1 MSVTESSSQMK
12 RLEGKIALITGAA
25 SGIGRA
31 TVELFAEHGAT
42 IVAVDRNAIGLEQLA
57 SELTNTTLITVVAEA
72 QSIEDTTRVFTEA
85 LTAFGDLDILVNVAG
100 IADKHMPTLKVS
112 DEFWDDI
119 ISIDLTSVF
128 HYCREALKI
137 FAPKQEGVIV
147 NIASIGGVYANA
159 GAAYSAA
166 KAGEIALTK
175 NIAIQY
181 AGTGIRCNAVAPGPT
196 ATAIF
201 SPEAFAQFD
210 QEFMDICAR
219 HTNLDVG
226 VSEPRDQ
233 ANAILFL
240 ASDEARCITGQT
252 LVVDRGMCL

>member
-1 MSVTESSSQMK
+1 MK
-12 RLEGKIALITGAA
+12 RLDGKIAVITGAA
-25 SGIGRA
+25 SGIGQA
-31 TVELFAEHGAT
+31 TVELFAEHGAK
-42 IVAVDRNAIGLEQLA
+42 IVAVDRNAAGLEALSGQLPA
-57 SELTNTTLITVVAEA
+57 GTQCITVVAEA
-72 QSIEDTTRVFTEA
+72 QNVDDTRRVFAEA
-85 LTAFGDLDILVNVAG
+85 LAAFGTLDILVNVAG

-112 DEFWDDI
+112 DEFWDEI
-119 ISIDLTSVF
+119 IGVDLTSVF
-128 HYCREALKI
+128 QYCREALNI
-137 FAPKQEGVIV
+137 FEPQGTGVIV

-166 KAGEIALTK
+166 KAGEIAVTK

-201 SPEAFAQFD
+201 APEAFAQFD
-210 QEFMDICAR
+210 QEFMEICGR
-219 HTNLDVG
+219 HTDLSVG

-240 ASDEARCITGQT
+240 ASDEAACITGQT

>member
-1 MSVTESSSQMK
+1 MK
-12 RLEGKIALITGAA
+12 RLDRKVAIITGAA

-31 TVELFAEHGAT
+31 TVELFAEHGAQ
-42 IVAVDRNAIGLEQLA
+42 IVAVDRNAAGLEALA
-57 SELTNTTLITVVAEA
+57 DNLAGQTALVTVVAEA
-72 QSIEDTTRVFTEA
+72 QSSEDTKRVFAETLA
-85 LTAFGDLDILVNVAG
+85 AFGTLDILVNVAG

-112 DEFWDDI
+112 DEFWDQVI
-119 ISIDLTSVF
+119 GIDLTSVF
-128 HYCREALKI
+128 QYCREALGI
-137 FAPKQEGVIV
+137 MAPQGEGVIV

-196 ATAIF
+196 ETALF
-201 SPEAFAQFD
+201 DPEAFAQFD
-210 QEFMDICAR
+210 AEFMEICGR
-219 HTNLDVG
+219 HTDLSVG
-226 VSEPRDQ
+226 ISQPRDQ

-240 ASDEARCITGQT
+240 ASDDAKCITGQT